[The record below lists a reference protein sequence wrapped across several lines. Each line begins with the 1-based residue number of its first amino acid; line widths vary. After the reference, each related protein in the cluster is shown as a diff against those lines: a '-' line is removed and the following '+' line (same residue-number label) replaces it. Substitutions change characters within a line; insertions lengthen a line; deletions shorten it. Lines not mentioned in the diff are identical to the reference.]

1 MPSSPSARATS
12 AGLAMNLWFCWERSI
27 RRLMRISDPRIV
39 VKLAEIHVDLQHG
52 ATLAGLTSLGIGGPT
67 DLLPLN
73 KHESPP
79 DPPKLLGAKHGP
91 DQFLPAGAKLPLV
104 VGEPPAGILPPG
116 PRGPAVT

>member
-52 ATLAGLTSLGIGGPT
+52 ATLAGLTSLGIGGATDALPPKKNEILPAHPT
-67 DLLPLN
+67 PLCPN
-73 KHESPP
+73 HGSPQFP
-79 DPPKLLGAKHGP
+79 RRGPKLLSCCGG
-91 DQFLPAGAKLPLV
+91 LPSGL
-104 VGEPPAGILPPG
+104 
-116 PRGPAVT
+116 